1 MSKVILPPP
10 PPRPKDGLV
19 DEDSNEFGLTEWEYN
34 RRLDEIDELVR
45 EANANQT
52 ISLTKGGVKPPSEKD
67 RAIFLVWI
75 RSKLRAA
82 DPEAKE
88 RFRQLVEMEDDYHL

>member
-45 EANANQT
+45 EANANLT
-52 ISLTKGGVKPPSEKD
+52 ISPVKGGVKPPSEKD

-75 RSKLRAA
+75 RSKIRAA
-82 DPEAKE
+82 DPEARRKFCE
-88 RFRQLVEMEDDYHL
+88 MVEGVEF